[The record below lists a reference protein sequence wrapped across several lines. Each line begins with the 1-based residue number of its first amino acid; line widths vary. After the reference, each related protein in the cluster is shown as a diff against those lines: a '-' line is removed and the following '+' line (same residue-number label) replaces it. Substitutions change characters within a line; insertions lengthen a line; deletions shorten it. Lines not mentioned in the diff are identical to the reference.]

1 MFFNQSN
8 GDWKRVEKRLCQ
20 GSMYSISPN
29 PAGNRFSESPWLR
42 RSYARTSGEKK
53 SSGPATSETL
63 QQKSESQR
71 RSRNLILCYGYVMD
85 MLWIQQSIC
94 FLDKFALCI
103 LKDLKKK
110 QLPGPGR
117 GILHRTRPCAVSP
130 GHPTV
135 PSTPGIT
142 WTNSNV
148 CEPTMVLRCFT
159 YQIYGGF
166 LKWGYP
172 YCWWK
177 KSCTTFKGLHLKPR
191 APKLILLEDTV
202 IKMDLCEWRK
212 SCTTC

>member
-53 SSGPATSETL
+53 NSGPATSETL

-94 FLDKFALCI
+94 FLDKFALCV
-103 LKDLKKK
+103 LKDLKKNNC
-110 QLPGPGR
+110 QAR
-117 GILHRTRPCAVSP
+117 GVVSCIVQDLVQFHLDIPQSHRLQASREPI
-130 GHPTV
+130 G
-135 PSTPGIT
+135 
-142 WTNSNV
+142 NV

-166 LKWGYP
+166 LKWGCP